1 MDSQIRKFVDALNKD
16 LAYELQAIVAY
27 TRWAAEVDGPHRNA
41 LRNMFKEEI
50 PDELT
55 HAQTLADKIAVLG
68 GIPTTT
74 PMEVPQAG
82 DNHSRLEAV
91 LEMEKTAIANYTRRA
106 QEAEE
111 IGEIG
116 MKQRLEEM
124 IEDET
129 DHYEEVS
136 MLLRNWH
143 GAA

>member
-1 MDSQIRKFVDALNKD
+1 MDTQIRKFVDALNND

-41 LRNMFKEEI
+41 LRTMFQEEI
-50 PDELT
+50 PDELN

-68 GIPTTT
+68 GTPTTT
-74 PMEVPQAG
+74 PMEVPKA
-82 DNHSRLEAV
+82 DNNHSRLEAV
-91 LEMEKTAIANYTRRA
+91 LDMEKTAIANYTRRA

-143 GAA
+143 NAA